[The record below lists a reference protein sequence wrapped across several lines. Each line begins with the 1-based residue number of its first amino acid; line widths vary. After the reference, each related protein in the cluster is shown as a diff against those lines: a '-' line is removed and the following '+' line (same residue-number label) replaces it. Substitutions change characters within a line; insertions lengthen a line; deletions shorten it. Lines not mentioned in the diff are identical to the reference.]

1 MLMRPWQ
8 SCFLLG
14 LIRHCRGYKVFGE
27 DQLVPTVDLSAYRR
41 LGARAKV
48 QKQEELDAHLRARG
62 AAALRSSRVD
72 RIVAE
77 VLELAREEFREH
89 MANVDDW
96 GWRGFG
102 CGWVFPRSAE
112 MYSHPHY
119 LAFIREDGS
128 TDPPE
133 LPFRLDRLLAGLQR
147 SVLPYLEDML
157 EHGLD
162 YEPGSLAGALQITTA
177 IAHYYPDA
185 TKQET
190 LLTHA
195 AFHCDDSFLT
205 LNLETNRGIHGL
217 QSWPEGP
224 QIRRF
229 QYDDEANSSVMNLF
243 VGGYLQA
250 LSQGRWRSLLH
261 SGSNPS
267 DEDRLSLTL
276 FLGIPQLHEAAR
288 AQHEGTRGEQ
298 EQQVFNWFGQTKHLD
313 QWSAGARFDEIQDM
327 YTHGD
332 GFQESV
338 QNLLSRARPLPSKT
352 RARHWQ
358 AVANAR
364 AKLRRV
370 PALAATAAFCAPGG
384 SVGATR

>member
-1 MLMRPWQ
+1 
-8 SCFLLG
+8 
-14 LIRHCRGYKVFGE
+14 VFGE
-27 DQLVPTVDLSAYRR
+27 EQLVPTVDLSAYQRM
-41 LGARAKV
+41 GAKVKV
-48 QKQEELDAHLRARG
+48 QKQEELDAQLRDRG
-62 AAALRSSRVD
+62 CAALRCHRVD
-72 RIVAE
+72 GLIAE
-77 VLELAREEFREH
+77 VLELARQEFRER

-119 LAFIREDGS
+119 LAFVREDGS
-128 TDPPE
+128 TDPPDA
-133 LPFRLDRLLAGLQR
+133 PFRLDRLLAGLQR
-147 SVLPYLEDML
+147 HILPYLEDVL
-157 EHGLD
+157 EHGLNFA
-162 YEPGSLAGALQITTA
+162 PGSLAGALQITTA

-217 QSWPEGP
+217 QSGPEGP

-229 QYDDEANSSVMNLF
+229 RYDDEANSSVINLF
-243 VGGYLQA
+243 VGGYLQS

-298 EQQVFNWFGQTKHLD
+298 EQQVFNWFGAVQHMD
-313 QWSAGARFDEIQDM
+313 EWSAGARFDEIQDM

-332 GFQESV
+332 GFHESV
-338 QNLLSRARPLPSKT
+338 QHLLNRPRPPPSKT

-358 AVANAR
+358 AIANAR
-364 AKLRRV
+364 AKLRRA
-370 PALAATAAFCAPGG
+370 PALTAAATFCAPGLASPTAAQSFSALAAAAAMAALRRRG
-384 SVGATR
+384 